1 MLSYKERKEMRSIFQ
16 ALIEDIVGAL
26 RDAEG
31 KILALLDRPPE
42 VK

>member
-1 MLSYKERKEMRSIFQ
+1 MLTYKERKEMRSIFQ
-16 ALIEDIVGAL
+16 ALIEDMVGAL

-31 KILALLDRPPE
+31 KILDLLDKPPE